1 MDWERPVQ
9 VHWLD
14 PGQQVENDEGSSRH
28 WPGRERVPPVR
39 MRRRGSAGIQGGP
52 RSGHRPNWLV
62 GSPARGAGQLEPDTL
77 GPGGGEPGSR
87 LSAGRSAPGS
97 GRSWPGARLW
107 RGTRGRP
114 GGRGGAGLPGAG
126 PPRSSPGGRGVPARA
141 QSLPLPPAARRPLP
155 PPP

>member
-1 MDWERPVQ
+1 MDWERLVQ
-9 VHWLD
+9 ATGWTRASRSKTTR
-14 PGQQVENDEGSSRH
+14 GAQVTGRGGNGS
-28 WPGRERVPPVR
+28 PPAR
-39 MRRRGSAGIQGGP
+39 LRWRGSAGVQGEP

-62 GSPARGAGQLEPDTL
+62 ESPARGAGQLEPDTL

-97 GRSWPGARLW
+97 GRSWPGARVW

-126 PPRSSPGGRGVPARA
+126 PPRSSPGGRGAPARA